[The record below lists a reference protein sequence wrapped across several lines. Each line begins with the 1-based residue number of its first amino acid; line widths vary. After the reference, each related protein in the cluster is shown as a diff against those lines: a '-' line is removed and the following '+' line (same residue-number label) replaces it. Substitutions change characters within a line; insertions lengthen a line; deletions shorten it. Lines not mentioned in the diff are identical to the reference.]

1 MIREVLIV
9 VARTKFFFT
18 LPQIRFI
25 SDNQYFHIQTK
36 KISDIWSK
44 VKKIMAK
51 EVVYSANAPEPIGPY
66 SQAIKAG
73 NMLFISGQ
81 IAIDR
86 STGNL
91 VTGNIMDES
100 QLVMKNLSEVLK
112 AAGMDFSNIVKSTIF
127 LKDMNNF
134 PKVNEVYG
142 SFFKEMPPARE
153 TVEVSRLPK
162 DVNVEISCIAVK

>member
-1 MIREVLIV
+1 
-9 VARTKFFFT
+9 
-18 LPQIRFI
+18 
-25 SDNQYFHIQTK
+25 
-36 KISDIWSK
+36 
-44 VKKIMAK
+44 MAK

-73 NMLFISGQ
+73 NMLFLSGQ
-81 IAIDR
+81 VAIQR
-86 STGNL
+86 ASGQVIT
-91 VTGNIMDES
+91 TNIQDET
-100 QLVMKNLSEVLK
+100 QQVMKNLEEVLK
-112 AAGMDFSNIVKSTIF
+112 AAEYDFSHVVKTTIF

-142 SFFKEMPPARE
+142 SYFTNQPPARE

>member
-1 MIREVLIV
+1 
-9 VARTKFFFT
+9 
-18 LPQIRFI
+18 
-25 SDNQYFHIQTK
+25 
-36 KISDIWSK
+36 
-44 VKKIMAK
+44 MAK

-73 NMLFISGQ
+73 NILFISGQ
-81 IAIDR
+81 VAIQKPSGD
-86 STGNL
+86 L
-91 VTGNIMDES
+91 ITGNITEES
-100 QLVMKNLSEVLK
+100 HQVMKNLSEILK
-112 AAGMDFSNIVKSTIF
+112 AGGMDFSNVVKSTIF

-142 SFFKEMPPARE
+142 SYFKDQPPARE